1 MKRQE
6 FIDWAMS
13 LGYKD
18 FSHSLSKKLVLKK
31 SKDDTSRYTVSDR
44 NVRREKQ
51 IVMSD
56 GRKEWVRIRRGYLKN
71 LSINEEG
78 KLAGMTR

>member
-1 MKRQE
+1 MKRDE

-18 FSHSLSKKLVLKK
+18 FSHKLSKNLVLKK
-31 SKDDTSRYTVSDR
+31 DKDDTSRYTVSDR

-56 GRKEWVRIRRGYLKN
+56 GRKEWIRVRSGYLKN

-78 KLAGMTR
+78 KLAGLTR

>member
-6 FIDWAMS
+6 FIEWAIG

-18 FSHSLSKKLVLKK
+18 FSHKLSKNLVLKK
-31 SKDDTSRYTVSDR
+31 EKDDTSRYTVSDR

-51 IVMSD
+51 IIMSD
-56 GRKEWVRIRRGYLKN
+56 GRKEWIRIRSGYLKN